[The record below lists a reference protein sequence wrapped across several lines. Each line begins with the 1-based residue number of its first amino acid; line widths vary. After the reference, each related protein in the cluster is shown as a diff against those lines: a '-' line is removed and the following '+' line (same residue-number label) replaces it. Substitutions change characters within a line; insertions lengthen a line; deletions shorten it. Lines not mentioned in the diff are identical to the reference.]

1 MLLRATSLVVSVGL
15 LGLLSVGCKT
25 DLTLKVSGIEPDK
38 GDTDGGTYV
47 RIKGNGFLVD
57 SKGNSA
63 PANAK
68 VYFGSRQGEVVRFAS
83 SEELIVQAPGGK
95 TNETVDVLIIF
106 EGRGELK
113 IPKGFTFIDKKETP
127 ASIDDLNTNKD
138 RDKK

>member
-1 MLLRATSLVVSVGL
+1 MLLRLSL
-15 LGLLSVGCKT
+15 LGLLVSAGCNT
-25 DLTLKVSGIEPDK
+25 DNTLKVTGIEPDK
-38 GDTDGGTYV
+38 GDVEGGTYV

-68 VYFGSRQGEVVRFAS
+68 VYFGTRQGEVIRFAS

-95 TNETVDVLIIF
+95 MNDTVDVLIIF

-113 IPKGFTFIDKKETP
+113 IPHGFTFVDKHETP
-127 ASIDDLNTNKD
+127 ASIDDLNTNKPE
-138 RDKK
+138 KK

>member
-1 MLLRATSLVVSVGL
+1 MPVGRRVFGLLVVGL
-15 LGLLSVGCKT
+15 LALTAACKT
-25 DLTLKVSGIEPDK
+25 DLTLKVTGIEPDK
-38 GDTDGGTYV
+38 GDFEGGTYV

-68 VYFGSRQGEVVRFAS
+68 VYFGSRQGEVIRFAS

-95 TNETVDVLIIF
+95 VNETVDVLIIF

-113 IPKGFTFIDKKETP
+113 IPKGFTFIDKKEVP
-127 ASIDDLNTNKD
+127 ASIDDLNTSKD
-138 RDKK
+138 KDKK